1 MCTHAGGQS
10 HRVVAQVHRVRGL
23 YRAERERAA
32 AFANSCTVKNVAEA
46 PFLVST
52 LKPTVEMV
60 LHHGAVIAIIRFRTQ
75 PLTTILH

>member
-1 MCTHAGGQS
+1 MFTGESEQIPRERS
-10 HRVVAQVHRVRGL
+10 RSSL
-23 YRAERERAA
+23 FLRERAA

-60 LHHGAVIAIIRFRTQ
+60 LYHGAVIAIIRFRTQ